1 MSLGRR
7 IEVRG
12 TVQGVGFRP
21 WVYRLAC
28 EGGIGGRVRNGSLGV
43 EIEAFGSVESL
54 DAFVDRLQSS
64 PPPAAR
70 IRDLR
75 CETIPAEAV
84 TDFVIVP
91 SSRADGER
99 KVSIPPDLATC
110 PDCLREIADPSDR
123 RYRYAFT
130 NCTSCGPRF
139 TIAEGV
145 PYDRAATT
153 MAEFEM
159 CPLCQAEYERVED
172 RRFHAQPNA
181 CPVCGPKLWAASP
194 DGRRLAVEDPVRA
207 AARALEA
214 GLIVAIKGIGG
225 FHLACDASSSDAVER
240 LRRRKR
246 RDAKPFAV
254 MVKDL
259 EAAERIAWIAPAEQ
273 RLLASAERPIVLLPR
288 RVNTDVSVTVRESPC
303 ESVAPG
309 SPLIGVM
316 LPYSPLHHLLFTE
329 TALPLV
335 MTSGNLAEEPIARDN
350 KEAIAKLGGIADL
363 FLLHDRGIATR
374 CDDSVARVIAGAPT
388 VLRRSR
394 GYVPRSIP
402 VSRPF
407 SRPVLACGA
416 HLKNTVCLA
425 AGDAAY
431 LGPHVGDLETAETF
445 AVYRESVE
453 RLQTLVGIRPEVI
466 AHDLHPAYLSTVY
479 ALERP
484 EMIKVGVQHHHAHV
498 ASAMAEHG
506 LSGPVLGVAFD
517 GTGYGT
523 DGTAWGGEFLVAD
536 YAGYERIATFRAL
549 PLAGGDL
556 AIREV
561 WRIALAALD
570 DAYEGDP
577 PLGPFFDGR
586 PVALVRRMI
595 AAGLNSPRAR
605 GVGRWF
611 DALGALAMRRP
622 VSRYEGEV
630 AALWNLAADRG
641 ERRVYPYAID
651 TSATP
656 REIDLRP
663 LVRAAMD
670 DLAAGRSVAVISAKF
685 HNTLAAAVAEIVHGV
700 RGLPVVLTGG
710 CFQNALLAERIV
722 EALASGTPAFLH
734 REVPPGDGGLALG
747 QALVA
752 DALFGEGG
760 A

>member
-7 IEVRG
+7 IEVHG

-21 WVYRLAC
+21 WVYRLAR
-28 EGGIGGRVRNGSLGV
+28 EQGIGGRVRNGALGV

-54 DAFVDRLQSS
+54 DAFVDRLRSS

-75 CETIPAEAV
+75 CETIPAESI
-84 TDFVIVP
+84 TEFVIVP
-91 SSRADGER
+91 SARADGER
-99 KVSIPPDLATC
+99 EVSIPPDLATC
-110 PDCLREIADPSDR
+110 PDCLREIADPADR
-123 RYRYAFT
+123 RWRYPFT

-153 MAEFEM
+153 MAAFEM
-159 CPLCQAEYERVED
+159 CPRCRAEYERVED

-181 CPVCGPKLWAASP
+181 CPDCGPRLWAAAP
-194 DGRRLAVEDPVRA
+194 DGQRLEVDDPVRA
-207 AARALEA
+207 AARSLEA

-225 FHLACDASSSDAVER
+225 FHLACDATSSAAVER

-246 RDAKPFAV
+246 RDARPFAV

-259 EAAERIAWIAPAEQ
+259 AAAEAIAWIGLVER
-273 RLLASAERPIVLLPR
+273 RLLESVERPIVLLPR
-288 RVNTDVSVTVRESPC
+288 RSGLCAE
-303 ESVAPG
+303 VAPDN
-309 SPLIGVM
+309 PLAGIL
-316 LPYSPLHHLLFTE
+316 LPYSPLHHLLFAE
-329 TALPLV
+329 TNRPLV
-335 MTSGNLAEEPIARDN
+335 MTSGNLSEEPIARDN
-350 KEAIAKLGGIADL
+350 EEAVEKLGRIADL

-394 GYVPRSIP
+394 GWVPRPIALARP
-402 VSRPF
+402 VA
-407 SRPVLACGA
+407 RPVLACGA

-431 LGPHVGDLETAETF
+431 LGPHVGNLESAETF
-445 AVYRESVE
+445 AVYRESIE
-453 RLQTLVGIRPEVI
+453 RLQTLVGIEPEVI
-466 AHDLHPAYLSTVY
+466 AHDLHPSYLSTVY
-479 ALERP
+479 ARERSEP
-484 EMIKVGVQHHHAHV
+484 VKVGVQHHHAHV

-536 YAGYERIATFRAL
+536 YAGFERIATFRAL

-577 PLGPFFDGR
+577 PLGPLFDGL
-586 PVALVRRMI
+586 PVGLVRQMI
-595 AAGLNSPRAR
+595 AAGLSSPRAR

-630 AALWNLAADRG
+630 ATLWNLAADPG
-641 ERRVYPYAID
+641 ETRVYPYTFEAG
-651 TSATP
+651 
-656 REIDLRP
+656 EIDLRP
-663 LVRAAMD
+663 LVRAAVE
-670 DLAAGRSVAVISAKF
+670 DLSAGRSVAVISAKF
-685 HNTLAAAVAEIVHGV
+685 HNTLAAAVSEVV
-700 RGLPVVLTGG
+700 RGTSGLPVVLTGG
-710 CFQNALLAERIV
+710 CFQNSLLAERIV
-722 EALASGTPAFLH
+722 ESLAGGPPVYLH

-752 DALFGEGG
+752 DAVVREGG

>member
-7 IEVRG
+7 IEVHG

-21 WVYRLAC
+21 WVYRLAR
-28 EGGIGGRVRNGSLGV
+28 EEGIGGRVRNGALGV

-54 DAFVDRLQSS
+54 DAFVERLRSS

-84 TDFVIVP
+84 ADFVIVP
-91 SSRADGER
+91 SARASGER

-110 PDCLREIADPSDR
+110 PDCLREIADPFDR
-123 RYRYAFT
+123 RFRYPFT

-153 MAEFEM
+153 MAVFEM
-159 CPLCQAEYERVED
+159 CPDCRAEYERVED

-194 DGRRLAVEDPVRA
+194 DGRRLATDDPVRA

-225 FHLACDASSSDAVER
+225 FHLACDATSDVAVER

-259 EAAERIAWIAPAEQ
+259 AAAERLARVGPAER
-273 RLLASAERPIVLLPR
+273 RLLMSVERPIVLVPR
-288 RVNTDVSVTVRESPC
+288 RESVSVREGPC

-309 SPLIGVM
+309 HPLVGVM

-329 TALPLV
+329 MDRPLV
-335 MTSGNLAEEPIARDN
+335 MTSGNLSEEPIARDN
-350 KEAIAKLGGIADL
+350 EEAVEKLGGIADL

-394 GYVPRSIP
+394 GYVPRP
-402 VSRPF
+402 VPLARPF
-407 SRPVLACGA
+407 ARPVLACGA
-416 HLKNTVCLA
+416 HLKNTVCLG

-445 AVYRESVE
+445 ASYRESIE
-453 RLQTLVGIRPEVI
+453 RLQTLVGIEPEVI
-466 AHDLHPAYLSTVY
+466 AHDLHPSYLSTVY

-484 EMIKVGVQHHHAHV
+484 EPLKIGVQHHHAHV

-536 YAGYERIATFRAL
+536 FARYERIATFRAL

-577 PLGPFFDGR
+577 PLGPLFEGL
-586 PVALVRRMI
+586 PVPLVRQMI
-595 AAGLNSPRAR
+595 ATGLNTPRAR

-630 AALWNLAADRG
+630 ATLWNLAADPG
-641 ERRVYPYAID
+641 ERRVYPFVFED
-651 TSATP
+651 G
-656 REIDLRP
+656 EIDLRP
-663 LVRAAMD
+663 LVRAAVD

-685 HNTLAAAVAEIVHGV
+685 HNTLAAAVGEVVQGFHPS
-700 RGLPVVLTGG
+700 LPVVLTGG

-722 EALASGTPAFLH
+722 EVLAGGPPVFLH

-752 DALFGEGG
+752 DAVVGQGG

>member
-28 EGGIGGRVRNGSLGV
+28 EGGIGGRVRNGALGV

-54 DAFVDRLQSS
+54 DAFVDRLLSS

-91 SSRADGER
+91 SSRAGGER
-99 KVSIPPDLATC
+99 EVSIPPDLATC

-153 MAEFEM
+153 MAAFEM
-159 CPLCQAEYERVED
+159 CPLCQAEYGRVED

-194 DGRRLAVEDPVRA
+194 DGRRLPVEDPVRA
-207 AARALEA
+207 AVRALEA

-225 FHLACDASSSDAVER
+225 FHLACDATSSDAVER

-259 EAAERIAWIAPAEQ
+259 EAAERIAWIGPAEQ
-273 RLLASAERPIVLLPR
+273 RLLTSVERPIVLLPR
-288 RVNTDVSVTVRESPC
+288 RAHTDVSVTVRESPC
-303 ESVAPG
+303 ESV
-309 SPLIGVM
+309 SDNPLLGVM
-316 LPYSPLHHLLFTE
+316 LAYSPLHHLLFAE
-329 TALPLV
+329 TDRPLV
-335 MTSGNLAEEPIARDN
+335 MTSGNLSEEPIARDN
-350 KEAIAKLGGIADL
+350 EEAIEKLGGIADL

-407 SRPVLACGA
+407 ARPVLACGA
-416 HLKNTVCLA
+416 HLKNTVCLG
-425 AGDAAY
+425 AGNAAY
-431 LGPHVGDLETAETF
+431 LGPHVGDLETAETY
-445 AVYRESVE
+445 AVYRESIE
-453 RLQTLVGIRPEVI
+453 RLQMLVGIRPEVI
-466 AHDLHPAYLSTVY
+466 AHDLHPSYLSTVY

-484 EMIKVGVQHHHAHV
+484 EMLKVGVQHHHAHV

-577 PLGPFFDGR
+577 PLGPFFDGL
-586 PVALVRRMI
+586 PVGLVRQMI

-630 AALWNLAADRG
+630 ATLWNLAADRG

-663 LVRAAMD
+663 LVRAAVD

-700 RGLPVVLTGG
+700 SGLPVVLTGG

-722 EALASGTPAFLH
+722 EALEGGPPVFLH